1 MTTNVTIIKV
11 NQTVSILTVPTHV
24 QYSVEIIM
32 SLIIIGFALWAITET
47 YREWKKKHG
56 YIPKYQ

>member
-1 MTTNVTIIKV
+1 M
-11 NQTVSILTVPTHV
+11 LALPTHV

-47 YREWKKKHG
+47 YREWKMKHG
-56 YIPKYQ
+56 YIPK